1 MLRKYRNQGIGT
13 QVIKLFVNKLK
24 NVFRVDYFLV
34 RFFSDNFISQKM
46 FEKIGAVKIGEEGKE
61 YAELVY
67 KIMQEMGK
75 EKFEE
80 TIKQDFEKTQQFIIR
95 YKIEV

>member
-1 MLRKYRNQGIGT
+1 
-13 QVIKLFVNKLK
+13 
-24 NVFRVDYFLV
+24 
-34 RFFSDNFISQKM
+34 M

-61 YAELVY
+61 YAELMY

>member
-1 MLRKYRNQGIGT
+1 MDYKQLEQANKEIRT
-13 QVIKLFVNKLK
+13 TDIK
-24 NVFRVDYFLV
+24 
-34 RFFSDNFISQKM
+34 
-46 FEKIGAVKIGEEGKE
+46 GKE
-61 YAELVY
+61 YAELMY